1 MRPYLLSFVIAA
13 VAACG
18 QVTPPISD
26 APMAPDAG
34 VDGTVDPPDAM
45 LPDAA
50 MPVTLTV
57 ATTGAGTVT
66 STPAGI
72 NCGAT
77 CTASFELGNQV
88 TLTAS
93 ADAGNSFTGWTGA
106 CTGSQATCTLT
117 LAAAASVTASF
128 SPVTFTVTTALV
140 GNGAGTVTAT
150 PVALG
155 LTCPGACSATVA
167 YDTQVTLTAT
177 PSGSSIFLGWSGGG
191 CTGTAPCVVD
201 VRSNL
206 TINAA
211 FALNYTLVVTR
222 TGNGAGTVSSAPAG
236 IDCGA
241 DCDETYTANAMVTL
255 TASATPTSTFVG
267 WSGGGCSGTGACVV
281 TMDAAKTVN
290 AEFRLRQY
298 TLTTSVGGTGTGT
311 VTSSPVGIACGTD
324 CTESYDHGTMVA
336 LTATAG
342 GTSAFTGWTGAC
354 TGVGACVVTM
364 DQARTVG
371 ANFTVNQVA
380 LSVSKAGNGAGAVTS
395 TPAGIACGATC
406 TAPFNAGSTITL
418 GAVPSTGSTF
428 TGWSG
433 GGCSGTGSC
442 TVTLATSTTV
452 TATFTLDRYTLTV
465 AKTGTGASYGTVT
478 STPAGITCGT
488 TCSASFDHGTMITLT
503 AAGGAGATFDG
514 WPAGSGCTGTGT
526 CTLTLTAAT
535 SISARFTLRQYTVTA
550 VIGGTGTGTVTS
562 SPTGISCPGTCTRA
576 TDYGSTIT
584 LTARPAANHTF
595 TGWSGAGC
603 TGTGTCVI
611 TVTAAVTATATFAP
625 PPNIAFVTS
634 SIHTGNLGGLAGAD
648 AICQARANAL
658 ALGGTYRAWL
668 STSTINAPAR
678 FAGSSGWV
686 RVDGKP
692 FANTISQLVAGRVY
706 YPLALNERGGSE
718 LGEAVWT
725 GTSSSGALSGVAC
738 TNWTD
743 ATTAISGTIGY
754 THYGTGSWT
763 QNGGGACSSSQHLYC
778 LGVDYAA
785 TVVPPPATA
794 VRRAFMTNAPWIPN
808 GGLTGADALCNSEAT
823 AAGLP
828 GTYRAL
834 LATTGATAAS
844 RFSTTGNPWARVDD
858 VILAPTAAGFL
869 GSAAGGP
876 PAYWQAALNV
886 TAGGAYRQDRIW
898 AGGATLGTSG
908 TGTSCNG
915 WSTVS
920 ATAFGAVGIGWSSE
934 VASAFANYT
943 QSSGVTTCDNTQSK
957 LMCLQQ

>member
-1 MRPYLLSFVIAA
+1 
-13 VAACG
+13 
-18 QVTPPISD
+18 
-26 APMAPDAG
+26 
-34 VDGTVDPPDAM
+34 
-45 LPDAA
+45 
-50 MPVTLTV
+50 
-57 ATTGAGTVT
+57 
-66 STPAGI
+66 
-72 NCGAT
+72 
-77 CTASFELGNQV
+77 
-88 TLTAS
+88 
-93 ADAGNSFTGWTGA
+93 
-106 CTGSQATCTLT
+106 
-117 LAAAASVTASF
+117 
-128 SPVTFTVTTALV
+128 
-140 GNGAGTVTAT
+140 
-150 PVALG
+150 
-155 LTCPGACSATVA
+155 
-167 YDTQVTLTAT
+167 
-177 PSGSSIFLGWSGGG
+177 
-191 CTGTAPCVVD
+191 
-201 VRSNL
+201 
-206 TINAA
+206 
-211 FALNYTLVVTR
+211 
-222 TGNGAGTVSSAPAG
+222 
-236 IDCGA
+236 
-241 DCDETYTANAMVTL
+241 
-255 TASATPTSTFVG
+255 
-267 WSGGGCSGTGACVV
+267 
-281 TMDAAKTVN
+281 
-290 AEFRLRQY
+290 
-298 TLTTSVGGTGTGT
+298 
-311 VTSSPVGIACGTD
+311 
-324 CTESYDHGTMVA
+324 
-336 LTATAG
+336 
-342 GTSAFTGWTGAC
+342 
-354 TGVGACVVTM
+354 
-364 DQARTVG
+364 
-371 ANFTVNQVA
+371 
-380 LSVSKAGNGAGAVTS
+380 
-395 TPAGIACGATC
+395 
-406 TAPFNAGSTITL
+406 
-418 GAVPSTGSTF
+418 
-428 TGWSG
+428 
-433 GGCSGTGSC
+433 
-442 TVTLATSTTV
+442 
-452 TATFTLDRYTLTV
+452 
-465 AKTGTGASYGTVT
+465 
-478 STPAGITCGT
+478 
-488 TCSASFDHGTMITLT
+488 MITLT

-869 GSAAGGP
+869 GSAVAGP

>member
-380 LSVSKAGNGAGAVTS
+380 LSVSKAGNGAGTVTS

-442 TVTLATSTTV
+442 TVTLAASTTV

-869 GSAAGGP
+869 GSAVAGP

>member
-380 LSVSKAGNGAGAVTS
+380 LSVSKAGNGAGTVTS

-442 TVTLATSTTV
+442 TVTLAASTTV

-478 STPAGITCGT
+478 STPAGISCGT

-869 GSAAGGP
+869 GSAVAGP

>member
-380 LSVSKAGNGAGAVTS
+380 LSVSKAGNGAGTVTS

-442 TVTLATSTTV
+442 TVTLAASTTV

-465 AKTGTGASYGTVT
+465 AKTGTGASYGTIT
-478 STPAGITCGT
+478 STPAAITCGT
-488 TCSASFDHGTMITLT
+488 TCSATFDHGTMITLT

-526 CTLTLTAAT
+526 CVVTLTAAT
-535 SISARFTLRQYTVTA
+535 TISANFTLRQYTVTA
-550 VIGGTGTGTVTS
+550 VIGGTGTGTITS

-576 TDYGSTIT
+576 TDYGATIT
-584 LTARPAANHTF
+584 LTARAAANHTF

-603 TGTGTCVI
+603 TGTSTCVI
-611 TVTAAVTATATFAP
+611 TVTGAVTATATFAP

-634 SIHTGNLGGLAGAD
+634 SVHTGNLGGLAGAD

-668 STSTINAPAR
+668 STSAINAPAR
-678 FAGSSGWV
+678 FAGASGWV

-692 FANTISQLVAGRVY
+692 FTNTIAQLVAGRVY

-718 LGEAVWT
+718 LGESVWT
-725 GTSSSGALSGVAC
+725 GTSSSGVLSGTAC

-754 THYGTGSWT
+754 THYGTNSWT

-858 VILAPTAAGFL
+858 VILAPTAVGFL
-869 GSAAGGP
+869 GSAVAGP

-898 AGGATLGTSG
+898 AGGATLASSG

-915 WSTVS
+915 WSTV
-920 ATAFGAVGIGWSSE
+920 AGTAFGAVGIGWSSE
-934 VASAFANYT
+934 VASAFANYA

>member
-13 VAACG
+13 AAACG

-380 LSVSKAGNGAGAVTS
+380 LSVSKAGNGAGTVTS

-442 TVTLATSTTV
+442 TVTLAASTTV

-478 STPAGITCGT
+478 STPAGISCGT

-869 GSAAGGP
+869 GSAVAGP